1 MKKGFLCVWLNL
13 CARMSGWN
21 HLKGLTLSYLWLI
34 MKVGSALPSLWRSH
48 TTPKWRT
55 TTKPSNSCWKRTT
68 RGQSSSLPTK
78 RTYGEAHRSFWL
90 HACSA
95 DGLMTCYVKVFHL
108 WGAALEEK
116 LEAQIYCE
124 PRLCL
129 LHKQTYNNTNTRFSE
144 DWECRWQK
152 KQGKYCFP
160 HTHTSSVCNVY
171 KNKCRIK
178 DFSNLKAE
186 WGTNDVQ
193 VKSRASMK
201 KHEIHGDVCSLS
213 VNRNICVSDK
223 AQKEL
228 MRGWDMQTAL
238 QWWLFLCNSYRI
250 AHPAWSLHK

>member
-95 DGLMTCYVKVFHL
+95 DALMTCYVKVFHL

-160 HTHTSSVCNVY
+160 HTHTHTHPLCVMLIKINAGSKIFPIY
-171 KNKCRIK
+171 KQNEEPMMYKWNPEPQWR
-178 DFSNLKAE
+178 
-186 WGTNDVQ
+186 
-193 VKSRASMK
+193 SMK
-201 KHEIHGDVCSLS
+201 YMETC
-213 VNRNICVSDK
+213 
-223 AQKEL
+223 
-228 MRGWDMQTAL
+228 
-238 QWWLFLCNSYRI
+238 
-250 AHPAWSLHK
+250 AHYL